1 MPFHTYM
8 GWPGPVTAR
17 QHDMV
22 QEWLGMQWNRP
33 SRGDHYLMSVVHEV
47 LKVPFRVWG
56 QKEPRLK
63 LDDFKLKFGAEEATV
78 DKSKV
83 KRVPKMS
90 EMMTPEETIPDDLG
104 LEGEERSGQEV
115 SEARKRE
122 IAETQAVWA
131 ARLGVVPG
139 KK

>member
-1 MPFHTYM
+1 
-8 GWPGPVTAR
+8 
-17 QHDMV
+17 MV
-22 QEWLGMQWNRP
+22 QEWLGMQWDRP
-33 SRGDHYLMSVVHEV
+33 SRGDHYLMSVANEV

-90 EMMTPEETIPDDLG
+90 EMMAPEEAIPDDLR
-104 LEGEERSGQEV
+104 LEGEDGAKQDAL
-115 SEARKRE
+115 SETRKRE

-131 ARLGVVPG
+131 ARLGVVSG